1 MGRYVLKRLGQ
12 AVVVLFGVTLFVFI
26 MLNLTGDPTDFMLE
40 PGASEEAI
48 AALRERLG
56 LDKPLIVRYWVF
68 LQGVVRMDF
77 GDSYY
82 YGQPAMELIL
92 EHLPATM
99 LLASV
104 SLGLAVLWSIPAG
117 ILSAMKRNSVCDMVI
132 RFASFVGQAF
142 PTFWL
147 GLLLMLVLA
156 VWLKVLPTYGYGSW
170 QHLVMPCVALATHSA
185 ASITRLMRSSML
197 DVLNKE
203 YIIATKAKGLG
214 NVGLIGRHA
223 LKNSISSVITIVGMQ
238 FASMM
243 GGSIVIENV
252 FSYPGVGK
260 LLVRS
265 IQTRDFAV
273 VEAGVFVIALFF
285 VVINL
290 LIDLSYALINPR
302 VRYD

>member
-214 NVGLIGRHA
+214 NAGLIGRHA

>member
-1 MGRYVLKRLGQ
+1 MGRYIVKRLGQ
-12 AVVVLFGVTLFVFI
+12 AVIVLLGVTLFVFI

-40 PGASEEAI
+40 PGASPEAI
-48 AALRERLG
+48 AALREKLG
-56 LDKPLIVRYWVF
+56 LDQPLLVRYWIF
-68 LQGVVRMDF
+68 LKGVVRLDF

-82 YGQPAMELIL
+82 YGEPALDLIL

-117 ILSAMKRNSVCDMVI
+117 ILSAVKRNSPCDTVI
-132 RFASFVGQAF
+132 RFISFVGQAF
-142 PTFWL
+142 PTFWM

-156 VWLKVLPTYGYGSW
+156 VQMKVLPTYGYGSW
-170 QHLVMPCVALATHSA
+170 KHLVMPCIALSTHA
-185 ASITRLMRSSML
+185 ASSITRLMRSSML

-203 YIIATKAKGLG
+203 YIIAAKAKGLG
-214 NVGLIGRHA
+214 SFSLIGKHA

-238 FASMM
+238 FATMM

-265 IQTRDFAV
+265 ITTRDFAV
-273 VEAGVFVIALFF
+273 VEAGVFIIALFF
-285 VVINL
+285 VGINL
-290 LIDLSYALINPR
+290 LIDISYALINPR